1 MFNSSPT
8 PATVMAVY
16 GTRSEAISLAP
27 LLLALRADP
36 RFEVLVTV
44 AGRDGDMPEQAH
56 RDFGIAPDHDLD
68 RGGPIP
74 SLARL
79 NSRMLE
85 GLTEVLRR
93 ERPDA
98 VLVQGRTTTTFMGAL
113 AAFGAGIPV
122 IHAQADLPPAT
133 TGAPLLEETN
143 RRLTSQIASLHL
155 VPTAAGREK
164 LLRENIDASSIV
176 VTGDC
181 VIDALLLT
189 VASRPRIEDP
199 DLDQRLAQGRP
210 VLLVTLGHRE
220 PRALGAVGRALA
232 ALARRHPD
240 HDVVV
245 QAHHDPL
252 VRDILAPAVRELPNV
267 LLTEPLPYAQSCA
280 LLERS
285 SVILTDGPEAQ
296 ETGPSLGK
304 PVLVLGET
312 TEHPEA
318 VAAGTVRLIGTDE
331 DAVVDEVSA
340 LLADRVEYRRMLRA
354 LNPYGDGRAA
364 ERALHALTR
373 YFGLPDA
380 PRYFEPDDC
389 FEEFGYAAPLVEASL
404 IKAPLIA
411 VPASGQVPVR
421 MSA

>member
-1 MFNSSPT
+1 MFNSSSRTPT
-8 PATVMAVY
+8 TVMAVY
-16 GTRSEAISLAP
+16 GTRSEAIRLAP

-44 AGRDGDMPEQAH
+44 AGRDGNMLDQAH
-56 RDFGIAPDHDLD
+56 RDFGIEPDHDLH
-68 RGGPIP
+68 RGGFSP

-79 NSRMLE
+79 SSRMLE

-93 ERPDA
+93 DRPNA
-98 VLVQGRTTTTFMGAL
+98 VLVQGGTTTTFAGAL
-113 AAFGAGIPV
+113 AAFSAGIPV
-122 IHAQADLPPAT
+122 IHV
-133 TGAPLLEETN
+133 ETDPRPGTERSSFPGEIN
-143 RRLTSQIASLHL
+143 RRLTGQIASLHL
-155 VPTAAGREK
+155 APTAAARER
-164 LLRENIDASSIV
+164 LLRENIDPSSIV

-199 DLDQRLAQGRP
+199 ALAQRLTDGRP
-210 VLLVTLGHRE
+210 VVLVTLESRGTGCA
-220 PRALGAVGRALA
+220 ALESLGRALA
-232 ALARRHPD
+232 TLAHRHPE

-245 QAHHDPL
+245 QTHHDPL
-252 VRDILAPAVRELPNV
+252 VRNTLAPALRELPNV
-267 LLTEPLPYAQSCA
+267 LLTEPLPYAQCCA

-285 SVILTDGPEAQ
+285 SVVLTNSAGVQ

-312 TEHPEA
+312 TARPEA
-318 VAAGTVRLIGTDE
+318 VRAGTVRLIGTDE
-331 DAVVDEVSA
+331 ESLVDEVSA
-340 LLADRVEYRRMLRA
+340 LLADRIAYRRMLRA

-380 PRYFEPDDC
+380 PRYFEPDEC
-389 FEEFGYAAPLVEASL
+389 VEEFGDDAPLTEAPLV
-404 IKAPLIA
+404 A
-411 VPASGQVPVR
+411 VPRPEAAPVR
-421 MSA
+421 VSA